1 MKPPSGKTPPP
12 ARRVRHHRR
21 PDGRPDETW
30 RPVAG
35 WSAAY
40 DVSDLGRV
48 RKPAAA
54 VERRRGGTQHYGAQ
68 LLRTYLRNGTPLVQL
83 AVGSRRHRAVRVARL
98 VAALF
103 LPPPPPGAELVFV
116 NGDRRD
122 VRAANLAWSA
132 PPPPLPA
139 SALRRLLSATRDRP
153 ARHPPRRRPS

>member
-1 MKPPSGKTPPP
+1 MRPPSEPKPAP
-12 ARRVRHHRR
+12 ARRVRHHVR
-21 PDGRPDETW
+21 PGDRPDETW
-30 RPVAG
+30 RPVPG
-35 WSAAY
+35 WGAPY

-48 RKPAAA
+48 RKPAVA
-54 VERRRGGTQHYGAQ
+54 VPRRRGGTQHYGEQ

-83 AVGSRRHRAVRVARL
+83 SLGPGRHRAIRVSRL

-122 VRAANLAWSA
+122 VRAANLSWSV

-139 SALRRLLSATRDRP
+139 SALRRLLSAARDRP

>member
-1 MKPPSGKTPPP
+1 MRPPPSKPKPPP
-12 ARRVRHHRR
+12 ARRVRHHVH
-21 PDGRPDETW
+21 PGDRPDETW
-30 RPVAG
+30 RPVPG
-35 WSAAY
+35 WGAPY

-48 RKPAAA
+48 RKPAVA
-54 VERRRGGTQHYGAQ
+54 VPRRRGGTQHYGEQ

-83 AVGSRRHRAVRVARL
+83 SVGRRRHRAARVARL
-98 VAALF
+98 VAAAF

-139 SALRRLLSATRDRP
+139 AALRRLLSATR
-153 ARHPPRRRPS
+153 RRR